1 MFYKNN
7 PSSLR
12 KEILS
17 GFTVAIVQ
25 VPESIAFS
33 FVTGVPPLF
42 GLYATVFLAFITAA
56 IGGGPGM
63 ISGAQ
68 GAIAVVMADLV
79 SDSGPLSDLGRASRI
94 EHLLLAVFFIGL
106 FQVVFGILG
115 LAKLAKLIPETAML
129 GFVDGLAIIILI
141 SQLGAFKFC
150 DSTVVYSHFEECPHE
165 DQKFLPFTSGV
176 LWMVFVIVLITIGIC
191 HYWPKL
197 PKVGKLIP

>member
-1 MFYKNN
+1 MADAQRQWPWTRLAAWFAEAGRVIRTRWKIPRYSVNFPEDFDPSFQGFKDYMHESVMFYKNN

-79 SDSGPLSDLGRASRI
+79 SDSGPLSDLGR
-94 EHLLLAVFFIGL
+94 
-106 FQVVFGILG
+106 
-115 LAKLAKLIPETAML
+115 
-129 GFVDGLAIIILI
+129 
-141 SQLGAFKFC
+141 
-150 DSTVVYSHFEECPHE
+150 
-165 DQKFLPFTSGV
+165 
-176 LWMVFVIVLITIGIC
+176 
-191 HYWPKL
+191 
-197 PKVGKLIP
+197 